1 MWNYKKL
8 TLLHSNDMHGDFFE
22 EQQNEALVGGV
33 SLLSGYIQ
41 KTKKEEKNCLYTI
54 SGDMLQGSVI
64 DAEFKGISTMD
75 IMNMLNP
82 DVVTLGNHEIDY
94 GLAHL
99 LFLEKIARF
108 PIINANLYIK
118 PSRTRLFQPYYLK
131 EIDGMKILF
140 IGLITEEVLS
150 KVTSEDLISTLV
162 DVEEAAR
169 EVEKI
174 CNAYKTVDIDFTI
187 LLTHIGYEN
196 DLKLAELLKP
206 ELGVD
211 LIIGGHSHTLLEQPT
226 KVKDILITQVGVG
239 TNQIGRFD
247 IVIDTDN
254 NCVHSYTW
262 KVIPIDDK
270 HCPRDPKIEKILKGY
285 KDQTDQKYNRILCK
299 LRKDLTHPT
308 RTEETEVSNLISDAM
323 KEQLGVDLMCLGTGS
338 LRNEVLESIVTL
350 GELREMYPY
359 AAGVYAIELTGK
371 EIEQMIRFIFK
382 TRFGGGGEE
391 FYAWSKGLSISYN
404 RSKEEVTS
412 ILYYGKPLEA
422 EKYYKIW
429 LQKFYF
435 DNAKKNLGINSDQL
449 SSGKAPKLICTN
461 EFDPL
466 EEYFQRHQDIEVE
479 IEGRLV
485 FEG

>member
-1 MWNYKKL
+1 
-8 TLLHSNDMHGDFFE
+8 MHGDFFE
-22 EQQNEALVGGV
+22 EHQNEALVGGV

-41 KTKKEEKNCLYTI
+41 QTKKEEKNCLYTI

-75 IMNMLNP
+75 IMNILNP

-169 EVEKI
+169 EVGKI

-299 LRKDLTHPT
+299 LRKDFTHPT

-371 EIEQMIRFIFK
+371 EIEEMIRFIFK

-422 EKYYKIW
+422 EKYYKI
-429 LQKFYF
+429 
-435 DNAKKNLGINSDQL
+435 
-449 SSGKAPKLICTN
+449 
-461 EFDPL
+461 
-466 EEYFQRHQDIEVE
+466 
-479 IEGRLV
+479 
-485 FEG
+485 

>member
-1 MWNYKKL
+1 
-8 TLLHSNDMHGDFFE
+8 MHGDFFE
-22 EQQNEALVGGV
+22 EHQNEALVGGV

-150 KVTSEDLISTLV
+150 KVISEDLISTLV

-338 LRNEVLESIVTL
+338 LRNEMLESIVTL
-350 GELREMYPY
+350 
-359 AAGVYAIELTGK
+359 
-371 EIEQMIRFIFK
+371 
-382 TRFGGGGEE
+382 
-391 FYAWSKGLSISYN
+391 
-404 RSKEEVTS
+404 
-412 ILYYGKPLEA
+412 
-422 EKYYKIW
+422 
-429 LQKFYF
+429 
-435 DNAKKNLGINSDQL
+435 
-449 SSGKAPKLICTN
+449 
-461 EFDPL
+461 
-466 EEYFQRHQDIEVE
+466 
-479 IEGRLV
+479 
-485 FEG
+485 

>member
-1 MWNYKKL
+1 
-8 TLLHSNDMHGDFFE
+8 
-22 EQQNEALVGGV
+22 
-33 SLLSGYIQ
+33 
-41 KTKKEEKNCLYTI
+41 
-54 SGDMLQGSVI
+54 
-64 DAEFKGISTMD
+64 
-75 IMNMLNP
+75 
-82 DVVTLGNHEIDY
+82 
-94 GLAHL
+94 
-99 LFLEKIARF
+99 
-108 PIINANLYIK
+108 
-118 PSRTRLFQPYYLK
+118 
-131 EIDGMKILF
+131 MKILF

-254 NCVHSYTW
+254 NCVHSYAW

-338 LRNEVLESIVTL
+338 LRNEMLESIVTL
-350 GELREMYPY
+350 
-359 AAGVYAIELTGK
+359 
-371 EIEQMIRFIFK
+371 
-382 TRFGGGGEE
+382 
-391 FYAWSKGLSISYN
+391 
-404 RSKEEVTS
+404 
-412 ILYYGKPLEA
+412 
-422 EKYYKIW
+422 
-429 LQKFYF
+429 
-435 DNAKKNLGINSDQL
+435 
-449 SSGKAPKLICTN
+449 
-461 EFDPL
+461 
-466 EEYFQRHQDIEVE
+466 
-479 IEGRLV
+479 
-485 FEG
+485 